1 MTQTSAATGIGVRAT
16 QLAGSLPTIAG
27 TPQIGVPLTV
37 DPGTWEPG
45 TVFTYAWRAN
55 GTPIGGATGPRYTP
69 AVATQVGQTLD
80 VIVTGTKYGYTTL
93 AKTSAPTAAVVAGDP
108 LTLTP
113 TPVLTGTP
121 KVGVSYIASPGA
133 WDDGVTLTYAWAANG
148 TPIGGATAVAFTP
161 TAAQLGQTLTLT
173 VTGTKPGIPPVSRTS
188 AATAAVD
195 PGTQILA
202 ADADDHRAPLG
213 RTSSS
218 TGVPG
223 TWDTEPPGPS
233 SGTPTAS
240 RSAAQRRRRTRRRSP
255 RSVRC

>member
-1 MTQTSAATGIGVRAT
+1 MKVTGTLAGFNPVTQTSAAAGIGVRAT
-16 QLAGSLPTIAG
+16 QLAGTLPTIAG
-27 TPQIGVPLTV
+27 TPKIGVPLTV

-121 KVGVSYIASPGA
+121 KVGVSYIASPA
-133 WDDGVTLTYAWAANG
+133 HG
-148 TPIGGATAVAFTP
+148 T
-161 TAAQLGQTLTLT
+161 
-173 VTGTKPGIPPVSRTS
+173 
-188 AATAAVD
+188 
-195 PGTQILA
+195 
-202 ADADDHRAPLG
+202 
-213 RTSSS
+213 
-218 TGVPG
+218 
-223 TWDTEPPGPS
+223 
-233 SGTPTAS
+233 TAS
-240 RSAAQRRRRTRRRSP
+240 RSPTRGQPTAPPSAEPPQWRSRRRQPSSARP
-255 RSVRC
+255 